1 VTELERQSPTLPTA
15 FFVIGPAGSGKST
28 VSKLLARELGT
39 AYLDKDS
46 IATGFTELIL
56 SMNGNDPHERD
67 NNALYQSRILP
78 IEYQTLLRVCGDNL
92 AVGCSVVIDAPFARY
107 FSDERY
113 LVDARDEYGW
123 PPARLVVVHVMT
135 DGATVLARL
144 RQRNEPRDEWKIRN
158 WEQFWAGSTTT
169 ACRWLGA
176 DHVTVDN
183 SGGWPDFSSIKQL
196 YGGVAPERSKLT
208 C

>member
-1 VTELERQSPTLPTA
+1 VTPRLPSA

-28 VSKLLARELGT
+28 VSRLLARELGA
-39 AYLDKDS
+39 AYLDKDA

-67 NNALYQSRILP
+67 NNTLYQSRILP

-92 AVGCSVVIDAPFARY
+92 GVGVSVVIDAPFGRY
-107 FSDERY
+107 FSNERY
-113 LVDARDEYGW
+113 LLEAKDQYGW
-123 PPARLVVVHVMT
+123 PPARLVVVHV
-135 DGATVLARL
+135 ATGGDIVLERL
-144 RQRNEPRDEWKIRN
+144 RQRDEPRDAWKIHH
-158 WEQFWAGSTTT
+158 WEEFWTGATAA

-183 SGGWPDFSSIKQL
+183 SGGSPEFSAVKQL
-196 YGGVAPERSKLT
+196 IQGPAPVPSG
-208 C
+208 